1 MLKWYRNLYIG
12 HNAEKKAKKLI
23 KKINHGA
30 GVLDAYLVPLAVN
43 PENSLE
49 IISANQ
55 LMQKILRESCPMI
68 VGLGAGYEEAVEIV
82 QKIAEEVYADTGR
95 MEIRNWLLF
104 QESQKITGGKEC

>member
-30 GVLDAYLVPLAVN
+30 GVLDVYLVTLAVN

-55 LMQKILRESCPMI
+55 LMQKILRENKQFS
-68 VGLGAGYEEAVEIV
+68 
-82 QKIAEEVYADTGR
+82 K
-95 MEIRNWLLF
+95 
-104 QESQKITGGKEC
+104 